1 MNKLI
6 ASFAKNAMEEVQ
18 VSLTEYLGRD
28 LVDIRTYYTD
38 DEGEKKPTRKGI
50 SLSVDLFPAL
60 KDAVLKVE
68 EVLQREGMIEEE

>member
-6 ASFAKNAMEEVQ
+6 ASFAKNALEEVH
-18 VSLTEYLGRD
+18 VSLTEYRGRD

-38 DEGEKKPTRKGI
+38 DEGEKKPTKKGI
-50 SLSVDLFPAL
+50 SLSVDLFLQL

-68 EVLQREGMIEEE
+68 EVLRDEGMIEEE